1 MKWIPDNS
9 KQGTFTIV
17 VFLLLLV
24 CVKVGFSF
32 NNPKE
37 YFLGN
42 LLPELTG
49 MFIELVIIFV
59 ILERWQAQN
68 KKEKLIIKEKRL
80 REYLIFFLKHGFKSL
95 PIKSRI
101 GRFYGVDH
109 TKNIEDLDN
118 ILRYIA
124 DNGLSEKEMESIKLQ
139 CKIDLNTFGN
149 LLPVAADI
157 TDDHFKAWGRIVFF
171 MVQIDKDIGD
181 NQESVRDIIANIK
194 RYEIASFE
202 NDIYVGANN
211 V

>member
-101 GRFYGVDH
+101 VRFYGVDH

-118 ILRYIA
+118 I
-124 DNGLSEKEMESIKLQ
+124 S
-139 CKIDLNTFGN
+139 KI
-149 LLPVAADI
+149 
-157 TDDHFKAWGRIVFF
+157 
-171 MVQIDKDIGD
+171 
-181 NQESVRDIIANIK
+181 
-194 RYEIASFE
+194 YC
-202 NDIYVGANN
+202 
-211 V
+211 